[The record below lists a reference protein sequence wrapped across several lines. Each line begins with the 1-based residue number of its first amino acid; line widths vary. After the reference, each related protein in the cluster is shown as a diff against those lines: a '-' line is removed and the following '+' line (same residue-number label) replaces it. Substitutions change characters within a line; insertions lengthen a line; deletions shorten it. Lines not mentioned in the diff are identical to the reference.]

1 MAQKYRFSQVRDRNG
16 GRFRVILYTT
26 IVKPT
31 VCQDRL
37 GTNVQGRRSR
47 NDNRR
52 SRLRAGAGVGAR
64 AGAAGG
70 RDAHAVREPMCD
82 VAGTKT
88 HLLRCRLIL
97 ESIVLPRQ
105 ARDRPR
111 ERALKVRDDAFSSY
125 STCPRWRRRCRS
137 SAAASASA
145 PRRPAATCRTSW
157 NQCTWLLRGIHIICN
172 TSSEIQTG
180 WSPRSER
187 SV

>member
-1 MAQKYRFSQVRDRNG
+1 MAQKYRFSQVRDRKG
-16 GRFRVILYTT
+16 VVFASFYIAV
-26 IVKPT
+26 
-31 VCQDRL
+31 DRL
-37 GTNVQGRRSR
+37 PRQARDKRTGKALTKRHSI
-47 NDNRR
+47 R

-105 ARDRPR
+105 ARDKHR

-145 PRRPAATCRTSW
+145 PRLPAATCRTSW